1 MEDMI
6 EQEKLAEVLNEFLK
20 TNYFWIEPLTMKTF
34 GIKSNEVKLI
44 KYLANKTVNPWNK
57 LGYKSQMKAIENWRD
72 FCWRG
77 EDFILYERM
86 LRDYICMYIKDN
98 YKLPNEVSVKEIID
112 FMKIDSAEEGKEIIE
127 RIKNEDG
134 RLDYDWINEDKIYV
148 REVKD

>member
-1 MEDMI
+1 MT
-6 EQEKLAEVLNEFLK
+6 EQEKLEEVLNEYLRI
-20 TNYFWIEPLTMKTF
+20 NYFWIEPLTMKTF

-44 KYLANKTVNPWNK
+44 KYLANKAVSPWNK
-57 LGYKSQMKAIENWRD
+57 LGHKSKLKAIENWGE

-77 EDFILYERM
+77 EEFILYERM

-98 YKLPNEVSVKEIID
+98 YKLPSEVSVKEIVD

-127 RIKNEDG
+127 RIKEEDK
-134 RLDYDWINEDKIYV
+134 RLDYDWIDKDRFYV